1 MNISLKVLR
10 NHLRSNLYSGANI
23 SHRNIH
29 LFFELLI
36 KPQDRCSVSDT
47 KQTAMRTE
55 GGPPVFKPQ
64 NCQNGT
70 NITK

>member
-1 MNISLKVLR
+1 MNILLKVLR
-10 NHLRSNLYSGANI
+10 NRVRSNLYSGANI

-29 LFFELLI
+29 LFFELLNHRVDAQFLTLN
-36 KPQDRCSVSDT
+36 KRPYEQRV
-47 KQTAMRTE
+47 
-55 GGPPVFKPQ
+55 PVLKPQ

>member
-1 MNISLKVLR
+1 MNISLKVLQNR
-10 NHLRSNLYSGANI
+10 LRSNLYSGANI

-29 LFFELLI
+29 IFFELLNHKI
-36 KPQDRCSVSDT
+36 DVSVFDT
-47 KQTAMRTE
+47 KQRAIRTE
-55 GGPPVFKPQ
+55 GGMPVLKPQ